1 VRWVAKMKHALHAA
15 GARFTS
21 RGMVQQYVRQYYVP
35 ALRGETSGDG
45 APTA

>member
-1 VRWVAKMKHALHAA
+1 
-15 GARFTS
+15 
-21 RGMVQQYVRQYYVP
+21 MVQAYVRQYYVP